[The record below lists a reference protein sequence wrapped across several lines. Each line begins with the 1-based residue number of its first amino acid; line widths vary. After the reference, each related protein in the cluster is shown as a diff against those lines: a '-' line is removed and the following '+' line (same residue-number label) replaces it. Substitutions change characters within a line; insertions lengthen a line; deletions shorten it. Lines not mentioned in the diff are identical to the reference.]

1 MNVLFIET
9 TTVFKEVIWLR
20 SQNVLKGEMQ

>member
-1 MNVLFIET
+1 MNVLFIEA
-9 TTVFKEVIWLR
+9 TTVFKELIWLR